1 MMAVTFNPELF
12 KQRYPE
18 FAGVSGELLG
28 LYFDESTLIVSNTD
42 RSRVKDE
49 KERRIL
55 LWLLVA
61 HKAQLASNKQG
72 GLVGRIA
79 SASEGSVSVSTDM
92 GPVTNTQAWYI
103 QTQYGAEY
111 WNATAKYRTMQY
123 ITR

>member
-1 MMAVTFNPELF
+1 MAVTFNPELF

-18 FAGVSGELLG
+18 FAGVSSELLG
-28 LYFDESTLIVSNTD
+28 LYFDESTLIISNTD

-79 SASEGSVSVSTDM
+79 SASEGSVSVSADI

-111 WNATAKYRTMQY
+111 WTATAKYRTMQY

>member
-1 MMAVTFNPELF
+1 MAVTFNPEIF

-18 FAGVSGELLG
+18 FAAVSGDLLDM
-28 LYFDESTLIVSNTD
+28 YFDEATLIVSNTD

-61 HKAQLASNKQG
+61 HKAKLASNKQG

-79 SASEGSVSVSTDM
+79 SASEGSVSVSADM
-92 GPVTNTQAWYI
+92 GPVTNSQAWYI

-111 WNATAKYRTMQY
+111 WTATAKYRTMRY

>member
-1 MMAVTFNPELF
+1 MAVTFNPELF

>member
-1 MMAVTFNPELF
+1 MAVTFNPELF

-72 GLVGRIA
+72 GMVGRIA
-79 SASEGSVSVSTDM
+79 SASEGSVSVSADM
-92 GPVTNTQAWYI
+92 GPVTNTQTWYI

-111 WNATAKYRTMQY
+111 WNATAKYRTMLY

>member
-1 MMAVTFNPELF
+1 MAVTFNPELF

-72 GLVGRIA
+72 GMVGRIA
-79 SASEGSVSVSTDM
+79 SALEGSVSVSADM